1 MNRRGFLK
9 LLGAAIA
16 APFVGK
22 VKIAPNAL
30 SPGSAGVKSKW
41 VKFEIQDS
49 PGTFRDITSS
59 VSSCTF
65 TPDTDLSTMG
75 IDLEEMMKGIRVEIG
90 RTPEYLPLS
99 PTCVYMTGE
108 MADDCF
114 ITNYH
119 FFIDDGNPAEWQRV
133 QYTSL
138 ADAIEDAEP
147 GDYIIAIPDEY
158 ITLAQPQ
165 PIEWQP
171 MQGEDGLLY
180 ADKLWRAISDGT
192 MRANGLKT

>member
-16 APFVGK
+16 APFVARFK
-22 VKIAPNAL
+22 VEPKPERATWA
-30 SPGSAGVKSKW
+30 
-41 VKFEIQDS
+41 KFEIQDS
-49 PGTFRDITSS
+49 TGTFRDIISS

-75 IDLEEMMKGIRVEIG
+75 VDLEEMMKGVRVEIG

-114 ITNYH
+114 VSDQMYVDLINAMARSGVNE
-119 FFIDDGNPAEWQRV
+119 IEIQLGIRPAWGSE
-133 QYTSL
+133 
-138 ADAIEDAEP
+138 A
-147 GDYIIAIPDEY
+147 
-158 ITLAQPQ
+158 
-165 PIEWQP
+165 
-171 MQGEDGLLY
+171 
-180 ADKLWRAISDGT
+180 
-192 MRANGLKT
+192 